1 MKHLAIILICSALVP
16 TIHAEYTTNDW
27 QTAQE
32 QWKAARIAW
41 TNEMA
46 KAAAAGLVPPRK
58 ATKAKAGGLAN
69 VNAAPALT
77 KAQQSYFQNRR
88 ICVGRDT
95 TTMPGYVITSWHR
108 NGRPDTK
115 APAVVTNRLQKIVGA
130 EQKNPI
136 QELAERMRQRA
147 EEWQAAAETWRTS
160 ATNNAARVERVT
172 AALDERRAE
181 YVEKRDKAALPT
193 TKAIYQA
200 FIDAIDRIKEKLN
213 AEGN

>member
-1 MKHLAIILICSALVP
+1 MKRLLIAMICVAALVP

-58 ATKAKAGGLAN
+58 ATKAKTGGLAN
-69 VNAAPALT
+69 VDAAPALT
-77 KAQQSYFQNRR
+77 KAQSSFFENRR
-88 ICVGRDT
+88 ICVSRDT
-95 TTMPGYVITSWHR
+95 TTLPGYVITTWHR
-108 NGRPDTK
+108 NGKLDTK
-115 APAVVTNRLQKIVGA
+115 GAAVVTNRLQKIVGA

-136 QELAERMRQRA
+136 QVLAERYRLAA
-147 EEWQAAAETWRTS
+147 EEWRAT
-160 ATNNAARVERVT
+160 ATNATARIERVT
-172 AALDERRAE
+172 AALDERRDE
-181 YVEKRDKAALPT
+181 YVQKRDAAALPT

-200 FIDAIDRIKEKLN
+200 FIDAIDRIKAKIDGE
-213 AEGN
+213 E

>member
-1 MKHLAIILICSALVP
+1 MRNVAILLLCAATAMPP
-16 TIHAEYTTNDW
+16 TARAE
-27 QTAQE
+27 
-32 QWKAARIAW
+32 
-41 TNEMA
+41 
-46 KAAAAGLVPPRK
+46 V
-58 ATKAKAGGLAN
+58 
-69 VNAAPALT
+69 LT
-77 KAQQSYFQNRR
+77 KAQRSYFQNRR

-95 TTMPGYVITSWHR
+95 ETLPGYVITTWHR
-108 NGRPDTK
+108 NGKPDTK
-115 APAVVTNRLQKIVGA
+115 APAVVTNRLQRIVGA

-147 EEWQAAAETWRTS
+147 EEWQAAAEQWRTE
-160 ATNNAARVERVT
+160 ATNATARVERVT

-181 YVEKRDKAALPT
+181 YVQKRDAATLPT

>member
-46 KAAAAGLVPPRK
+46 KAAAVGLVPPRK
-58 ATKAKAGGLAN
+58 ATKAKTGGLAN
-69 VNAAPALT
+69 VDAAPALT

-95 TTMPGYVITSWHR
+95 TQMPGYVITTWHR
-108 NGRPDTK
+108 NGKPDTK
-115 APAVVTNRLQKIVGA
+115 APAVVTNRLQKIVGK

-136 QELAERMRQRA
+136 QELAERMRQQA
-147 EEWQAAAETWRTS
+147 EHWRQT

-200 FIDAIDRIKEKLN
+200 FIDDIDRIKEKMN
-213 AEGN
+213 GEG